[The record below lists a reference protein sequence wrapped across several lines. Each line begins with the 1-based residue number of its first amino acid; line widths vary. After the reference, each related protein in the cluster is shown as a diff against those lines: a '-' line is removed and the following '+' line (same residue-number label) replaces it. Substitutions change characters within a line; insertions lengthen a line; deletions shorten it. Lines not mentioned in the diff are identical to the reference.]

1 MTSSAGLTGS
11 EVTNRVVSA
20 VVIAR
25 LLAGI
30 EESARLWRRGI
41 GEDFYEAGIQLRA
54 LSNRGFVLP

>member
-1 MTSSAGLTGS
+1 LTGS

-25 LLAGI
+25 LLAGV
-30 EESARLWRRGI
+30 EVSARLWRRRI